1 MALVSVIVPAY
12 NAEGFIGNCIGSILG
27 QTFQDFEIVVVNDGS
42 TDSTLEVLRHFAG
55 KDERIKVI
63 DQKNG
68 GVSAARNIAMQH
80 ATGEYLTMV
89 DADDALP
96 PTALEDMVGLMK
108 EDVDWVIG
116 SHNQVR
122 LGIKPYLEKP
132 DCFKASEIEERFQEF
147 DPLIWFP
154 WAKMFRH
161 SIIKEN
167 GLKYDTNITYG
178 EDHIFNLAYA
188 KHMKGVAIATDK
200 ILYNYY
206 CLRGGLCAKYYPDRH
221 ELQKY
226 VLNGLFHFFGGVDKV
241 PQKYHTF
248 YVGGYLTGCI
258 DYYCAWCNR
267 KEAIQKNKETFEVY
281 EEFFTTEIL
290 NKFFTPSQREYL
302 ANKDFSGFTRDY
314 IRTNPKGTIWR
325 KIKRKIRI
333 CLEKFFYFIHRQ
345 RRRK

>member
-12 NAEGFIGNCIGSILG
+12 NAEGFIKNCINSILG

-42 TDSTLEVLRHFAG
+42 TDGTLDILHCLAQ
-55 KDERIKVI
+55 KDSRIKVI
-63 DQKNG
+63 NQKNG
-68 GVSAARNIAMQH
+68 GVSAARNIAMQN

-96 PTALEDMVGLMK
+96 PTALEDMVGMMK
-108 EDVDWVIG
+108 DDVDWVIG
-116 SHNQVR
+116 SHNQIR
-122 LGIKPYLEKP
+122 LGVKPYLEKL
-132 DCFKASEIEERFQEF
+132 DCFKANEIEARFQEF

-161 SIIKEN
+161 SIIKGN

-206 CLRGGLCAKYYPDRH
+206 CLRGGLCAKYYPNRH

-226 VLNGLFHFFGGVDKV
+226 VLNGLFRFFGGVDKI
-241 PQKYHTF
+241 PPKYHTF
-248 YVGGYLTGCI
+248 YVGGYLTGCV
-258 DYYCAWCNR
+258 DYYCAWCNY
-267 KEAIQKNKETFEVY
+267 KEAVRKIKETFEVY
-281 EEFFTTEIL
+281 EEFLTTEIL
-290 NKFFTPSQREYL
+290 EEFFNPKQRDYL
-302 ANKDFSGFTRDY
+302 LKKDFANLTKNY
-314 IRTNPKGTIWR
+314 IVTNPKKTIWR

-333 CLEKFFYFIHRQ
+333 FLESLFSLKLKKR
-345 RRRK
+345 